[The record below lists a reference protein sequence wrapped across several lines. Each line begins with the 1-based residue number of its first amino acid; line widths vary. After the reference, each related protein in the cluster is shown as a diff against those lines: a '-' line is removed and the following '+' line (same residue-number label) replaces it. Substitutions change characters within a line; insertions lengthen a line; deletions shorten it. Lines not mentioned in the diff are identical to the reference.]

1 MPRILLASTSHY
13 RRDLLGRLKLA
24 FEVVDPRVDE
34 TRRPGEG
41 AQALVGRLAQDKAR
55 SGARGQA
62 DALVIGCDQVAE
74 LDGEIL
80 GKPGN
85 AENNRRQLRRA
96 SGRRVQFHTGLCLY
110 ATRDARAQVDVV
122 PFAVQFRTLT
132 PAQIAAYVER
142 EQAFDCAGGFRCEG
156 LGSALFEVMEGP
168 DASAL
173 VGLPLLSLT
182 RMLASEGVDVLLQPR
197 AGDA

>member
-1 MPRILLASTSHY
+1 MPRILLASTSPY
-13 RRDLLGRLKLA
+13 RRDLLGRLELA

-34 TRRPGEG
+34 TPRPGEE

-85 AENNRRQLRRA
+85 AETNRRQLQRA
-96 SGRRVQFHTGLCLY
+96 AGRRVQFYTGLCLY
-110 ATRDARAQVDVV
+110 ATRNARVQVDVV

-132 PAQIAAYVER
+132 SSQIAAYVER

-156 LGSALFEVMEGP
+156 LGSALFESLEGP
-168 DASAL
+168 DPSAL

-182 RMLASEGVDVLLQPR
+182 RMLASEGVDVLLEAR